1 MTRPIVIVGASLA
14 GLRAAQAIRNAG
26 HDGPVVVV
34 GDEQHLP
41 YTRPPLSKELLAG
54 AHEAEQC
61 ALPNRE
67 IDVEWRLG
75 TTATGLDPA
84 RRELELDGGE
94 RLAYDRLL
102 IATGARARTWPAP
115 LPAGVV
121 VLRGARRRA
130 RAARRVRRQPRARR
144 RGRRLHRLRGRRHG
158 APRGLDVTLIDI
170 APLPMTA
177 LGPAVGERCAALHRE
192 RGVDLRLGTGVAGFE
207 GGERLSAVSSPTA
220 RASRPTSPSSRSAR
234 SRTPSGSQGSGL
246 DLQPGVVCDATLVA
260 RGTEACSPPATLAA
274 WPHPLA
280 DGETIRIEH
289 WTNAAEQGAAAAR
302 NLLAPPAERTPYEA
316 VPYFWTD
323 QYDVKIQSVGLPARA
338 ERVTVLEAT
347 PEGDR
352 LVLGGERDGRLV
364 AAIGF
369 NAARR
374 LPFYR
379 GRLAARPPFEE
390 VVAAVRAD
398 EKAFGDPKVS
408 GMRRGARHPAR
419 RDRPAGLFGEWM
431 DARGIAYD
439 VHRTDHGGPLPEP
452 AGYAFVASL
461 GSKRTRA
468 TPTTRPSSPSSS
480 CWRAPSPPTSRCSAS
495 ASAARRSPP
504 CSARASRPR
513 RAPSSAGRRSRPTTP
528 ASCPRARGSNGTTSA
543 SARRPARPS
552 SPARRSA
559 RRPSATAATSA
570 SSSTR
575 RARPRSSNWAASDRE
590 RIAGSASTTARR

>member
-1 MTRPIVIVGASLA
+1 VARPIVIVGASLA
-14 GLRAAQAIRNAG
+14 GLRAAQAIRKTD
-26 HDGPVVVV
+26 HDGRVVVV
-34 GDEQHLP
+34 GDEPHLP

-121 VLRGARRRA
+121 VLRGLDDALA
-130 RAARRVRRQPRARR
+130 LRAAFDGNPKLAVVGAGFVGCEVAATARS
-144 RGRRLHRLRGRRHG
+144 
-158 APRGLDVTLIDI
+158 RGLDVTVIDI

-207 GGERLSAVSSPTA
+207 GGERLTAVTLADGTRVEADLAVVALGAIPNTEWL
-220 RASRPTSPSSRSAR
+220 
-234 SRTPSGSQGSGL
+234 QGSGL
-246 DLQPGVVCDATLVA
+246 DLQPGVVCDATLLA
-260 RGTEACSPPATLAA
+260 SGTDDVFAAGDLAA

-379 GRLAARPPFEE
+379 GRLAARPPIEE

-398 EKAFGDPKVS
+398 EKAFGDPKV
-408 GMRRGARHPAR
+408 
-419 RDRPAGLFGEWM
+419 
-431 DARGIAYD
+431 
-439 VHRTDHGGPLPEP
+439 
-452 AGYAFVASL
+452 
-461 GSKRTRA
+461 
-468 TPTTRPSSPSSS
+468 
-480 CWRAPSPPTSRCSAS
+480 
-495 ASAARRSPP
+495 AA
-504 CSARASRPR
+504 
-513 RAPSSAGRRSRPTTP
+513 
-528 ASCPRARGSNGTTSA
+528 
-543 SARRPARPS
+543 
-552 SPARRSA
+552 
-559 RRPSATAATSA
+559 
-570 SSSTR
+570 
-575 RARPRSSNWAASDRE
+575 
-590 RIAGSASTTARR
+590 